1 MAYCIAG
8 KVNSAGRLYL
18 VIESVRPDTK
28 HARYSNAPAHV
39 DGAGGSPYRVDA
51 NALLNRPTAALRL
64 KSLRGIAVVCL
75 GADAGARHSVKTGEN
90 AALLNRR

>member
-1 MAYCIAG
+1 
-8 KVNSAGRLYL
+8 
-18 VIESVRPDTK
+18 
-28 HARYSNAPAHV
+28 
-39 DGAGGSPYRVDA
+39 
-51 NALLNRPTAALRL
+51 LLTRPTAAPRR